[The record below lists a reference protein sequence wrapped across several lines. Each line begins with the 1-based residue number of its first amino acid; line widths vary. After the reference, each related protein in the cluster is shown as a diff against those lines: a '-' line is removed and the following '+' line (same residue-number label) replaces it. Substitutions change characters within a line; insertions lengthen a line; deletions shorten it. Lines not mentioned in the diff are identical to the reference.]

1 MHTHSATLCRAHHSW
16 ITVRTFLQVKRVFSF
31 LIMDVLCVAQL
42 SLSGCLQQDKS
53 KTMTVCEQTELTK
66 GSLTL
71 TLSHALRALS
81 WSQDRFLSGGFRVD
95 SRHINHFQ
103 NLSDDNKVWINT
115 EISLQTPRPLQ
126 SGCLACLE

>member
-1 MHTHSATLCRAHHSW
+1 M
-16 ITVRTFLQVKRVFSF
+16 
-31 LIMDVLCVAQL
+31 AQL

-53 KTMTVCEQTELTK
+53 KTMTVSEQTELTK

-81 WSQDRFLSGGFRVD
+81 WSQDRFLSGGLRVD
-95 SRHINHFQ
+95 SRLINHFQ
-103 NLSDDNKVWINT
+103 NLSDDNKVCINT